1 MSSTGTRSDLPATG
15 STYQPTKSEAISFS
29 NNNPFGSSGG
39 QHHHHQHHQHQVNGP
54 DPTTGPNAATATAT
68 TATTA
73 YDSVTQPNTAMRG
86 AGPGTSTGTSS
97 AIPDRPNPT
106 TNAINHAD
114 EANPL
119 QAHHRPSLAAGAAA
133 AGENEHHGAP
143 GGLGGDETIRRHSVA
158 QNAPGKLGER
168 GENIL
173 GAIGFGGAAVE
184 RPKEDQGI
192 GEKIAEFLGA

>member
-29 NNNPFGSSGG
+29 NNTPFGSSEGG
-39 QHHHHQHHQHQVNGP
+39 HHHHQHHQHQVNGP
-54 DPTTGPNAATATAT
+54 DPNAATATATAT

-73 YDSVTQPNTAMRG
+73 YDSVTQQPTTAMG
-86 AGPGTSTGTSS
+86 GTGTGQSS
-97 AIPDRPNPT
+97 AIDIPDRANPT
-106 TNAINHAD
+106 TNAINYAD

-119 QAHHRPSLAAGAAA
+119 QAHHRPSLAAAAAAA
-133 AGENEHHGAP
+133 AGDNEHHGAP
-143 GGLGGDETIRRHSVA
+143 VGLGGDETIRRHSVA